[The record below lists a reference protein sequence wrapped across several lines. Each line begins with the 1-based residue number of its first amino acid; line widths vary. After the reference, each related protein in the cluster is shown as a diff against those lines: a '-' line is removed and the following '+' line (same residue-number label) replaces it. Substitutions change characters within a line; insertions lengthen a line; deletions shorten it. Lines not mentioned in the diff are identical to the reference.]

1 MFVLLNYL
9 AKDPIPRKG
18 ENKEMS
24 CRTNI
29 LKVRNIQ
36 F

>member
-1 MFVLLNYL
+1 MFVLSYL

-18 ENKEMS
+18 ENKEMY
-24 CRTNI
+24 CRKNI